1 MNKITEQE
9 IKEYVSEVGELEKEH
24 RKYSSFYCW
33 VSHTFTQA
41 CIDELKES
49 GMDASDFLG
58 VCVTMNGMWDDN
70 NGTEWHSTEFQ
81 KVEEYQ
87 ELVPEQ
93 VIPAHYIKKQKTTEF
108 KPVWE

>member
-1 MNKITEQE
+1 MRKITEGE
-9 IKEYVSEVGELEKEH
+9 LLDFVSEVGLLEKEH